1 MTLIEQL
8 HQDHINLSRLL
19 EVMEMKIQKLK
30 AGDSPNFPLL
40 SELVEYIGN
49 YADQFHHPRED
60 QMYHFFENRDQN
72 LDKNLAACEAQH
84 ADLKV
89 LSHDVLETVDAV
101 MHDAVIPMS
110 EFIGRLENFVQRE
123 RAHINFEEQSIFPA
137 IELLANSADWQAL
150 EHELPTPEDPLFGV
164 KQGESYR
171 ILYKEILQEVTSAS

>member
-30 AGDSPNFPLL
+30 AGDSPNFQLL

-60 QMYHFFENRDQN
+60 LMYHYFESRDAE
-72 LDKNLAACEAQH
+72 LDKNLDACERQH
-84 ADLKV
+84 SDLKT
-89 LSHDVLETVDAV
+89 LSREVTETVDAV

-110 EFIGRLENFVQRE
+110 EFIDRLETFVQRE
-123 RAHINFEEQSIFPA
+123 RAHINFEEQTIFPA
-137 IELLANSADWQAL
+137 INAVAKSGDWQAL
-150 EHELPTPEDPLFGV
+150 EQELPQPEDPLFGE

-171 ILYKEILQEVTSAS
+171 ELYRAMMQEVTAAP